1 LELTVEKLVYG
12 GDGLAH
18 LPADER
24 GPGKTAFVPFVLE
37 SERIEAAIE
46 QQKPGFARARA
57 ERILT
62 PSPQR
67 ITPLCP
73 YFQSCGGCHYQHS
86 SYEHQL
92 EIKAAILKETLRRIA
107 KIDLPKE
114 LAIHASP
121 PWKYRNRT
129 RLRVQTGPD
138 FAIGYYKFNSHE
150 LLKVEECPISSP
162 LINRALAAFWQLG
175 REGRFPADVQEIEC
189 FSKADDSEILVGCYC
204 VRGMPKQI
212 AEGFG
217 ESLTNTLPEMIG
229 MVFFPAHD
237 KDSSTARVE
246 PIHVIGKSSLIYK
259 ARISSYRVS
268 AGSFFQVNRFLTD
281 ELVGIV
287 TDSTKGRTVVDLY
300 AGVGLFSSILNRR
313 FERVIAIE
321 SSAISHS
328 DLVYN
333 SPSNVKA
340 VRSTVERYLHNISG
354 KLKPDLVIVDPPR
367 SGLGEK
373 VVSASI
379 SLQSPQIT
387 YVSCN
392 PATLARDMRAL
403 TNSGYKIEN
412 AHLID
417 LFPQT
422 YHLESVFHLV
432 RQ

>member
-1 LELTVEKLVYG
+1 MELTVEKLVYG

-18 LPADER
+18 LPPDEH
-24 GPGKTAFVPFVLE
+24 GLGKTVFVPFVLE
-37 SERIEAAIE
+37 RERIEAAIE

-57 ERILT
+57 EQILT

-86 SYEHQL
+86 SYKHQL
-92 EIKAAILKETLRRIA
+92 EIKAAILKESLRRIA
-107 KIDLPKE
+107 KIELPKE
-114 LAIHASP
+114 LVIHASP

-129 RLRVQTGPD
+129 RLRVQAEPD

-150 LLKVEECPISSP
+150 LLPIQKCPISSP
-162 LINRALAAFWQLG
+162 LINRAIAAFWQLG
-175 REGRFPADVQEIEC
+175 REGRFPTDVQEIEA

-204 VRGMPKQI
+204 PRRVPKQI

-217 ESLTNTLPEMIG
+217 ESLRNTLPEMVGI
-229 MVFFPAHD
+229 VFFPAHD
-237 KDSSTARVE
+237 KDSSRARGE
-246 PIHVIGKSSLIYK
+246 PIHTIGKNSLIYK

-287 TDSTKGRTVVDLY
+287 TDSRKGRTVVDLY
-300 AGVGLFSSILNRR
+300 AGVGLFSSVLNRE

-321 SSAISHS
+321 SSPISHS
-328 DLVYN
+328 DLLYN

-340 VRSTVERYLHNISG
+340 VQSTVERYLQNVGG
-354 KLKPDLVIVDPPR
+354 KLKPDLVIVDPSR

-392 PATLARDMRAL
+392 PATLARDMQGL
-403 TNSGYKIEN
+403 TNSGYKIEK

-432 RQ
+432 R